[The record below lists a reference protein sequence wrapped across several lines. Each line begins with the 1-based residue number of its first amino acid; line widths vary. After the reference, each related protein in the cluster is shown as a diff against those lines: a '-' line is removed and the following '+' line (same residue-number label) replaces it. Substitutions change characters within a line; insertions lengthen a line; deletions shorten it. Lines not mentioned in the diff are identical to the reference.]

1 MSYNTK
7 IYAILNIGDLDS
19 VNFNDVISTS
29 KETIRKSIDESQF
42 LVKYKTTPNFISD
55 GTVSPVSVMNHEDC
69 LALMATEDWTSSEPL
84 V

>member
-7 IYAILNIGDLDS
+7 IYAILNIGDIDS